1 MLEKFFCTLANNF
14 NCDIIEMIKKQIRAM
29 SKISLLSFGEKGTK
43 FTFFLFFTLII
54 SSSAF
59 FVFAQDNTS
68 SGMSIFQD
76 SDQDGLSNE
85 EEKLYGTDPNNPDTD
100 GDGYSDGVE
109 VKSGYDPLKPAPGDK
124 IIKEPASTNLATAA
138 TQSTTPSLT
147 EQVSGEIAGMI
158 QNTDKNGETI
168 SLEDINNSVDKVLS
182 GNTEEIVLPEV
193 KIEDIKIKELP
204 KNLSDT
210 EQLAQ
215 EKKDALEYLT
225 VVSYLFANNSP
236 ETFQTPSDL
245 SSILNNLSTESV
257 VGLASGNTQS
267 LEDLSTRGEKMLTE
281 LKDIEVPEKMLDIH
295 VKALQMAMYAVQLKG
310 ELKPTDT
317 DPLGQIAVLSKVQ
330 GFFGNVTEF
339 INEVHQKLVGY
350 GIEEIPLNL

>member
-1 MLEKFFCTLANNF
+1 
-14 NCDIIEMIKKQIRAM
+14 MIKKQIHAM

-43 FTFFLFFTLII
+43 FTFFLFFALII

-59 FVFAQDNTS
+59 FVFAEDS
-68 SGMSIFQD
+68 SSSEMSIFQD

-85 EEKLYGTDPNNPDTD
+85 EEKLYGTDSNNPDTD

-109 VKSGYDPLKPAPGDK
+109 VKSGYNPLKPAPGDK
-124 IIKEPASTNLATAA
+124 IIQEITSTNLATVA

-158 QNTDKNGETI
+158 QNTDKNGEAI

-193 KIEDIKIKELP
+193 KIEDIIIKELP
-204 KNLSDT
+204 KNLSNT

-225 VVSYLFANNSP
+225 VLSYLVANNSP
-236 ETFQTPSDL
+236 KTFQTQSDL
-245 SSILNNLSTESV
+245 STIFNNLSTDAIA
-257 VGLASGNTQS
+257 GLASGSTQS
-267 LEDLSTRGEKMLTE
+267 LEDLSKRGEKMLTE

-295 VKALQMAMYAVQLKG
+295 VKALQLAMYAIQLKG
-310 ELKPTDT
+310 ELNPAGT

-330 GFFGNVTEF
+330 GFFSSVAQF
-339 INEVHQKLVGY
+339 VDEVQKKLADY
-350 GIEEIPLNL
+350 DIQEISPNL

>member
-1 MLEKFFCTLANNF
+1 MV
-14 NCDIIEMIKKQIRAM
+14 KKQIRAM
-29 SKISLLSFGEKGTK
+29 SKISRLSFGEKGTK

-85 EEKLYGTDPNNPDTD
+85 EEKLYGTNPNNSDTD

-109 VKSGYDPLKPAPGDK
+109 VKSGYDPLRPAPGDK
-124 IIKEPASTNLATAA
+124 IIQEITSTNLATVV

-147 EQVSGEIAGMI
+147 EQVSGEIAGML
-158 QNTDKNGETI
+158 QNTDESGQAI
-168 SLEDINNSVDKVLS
+168 SLEDINTSVDKVLS

-193 KIEDIKIKELP
+193 KIEDIIIKELP
-204 KNLSDT
+204 KNLSDA

-225 VVSYLFANNSP
+225 VLSYLVANNSP
-236 ETFQTPSDL
+236 KAFTTQDDL
-245 SSILNNLSTESV
+245 SSIFNNLSLESIT
-257 VGLASGNTQS
+257 GLASGNTQA
-267 LEDLSTRGEKMLTE
+267 LEEVSTRGEKMLAE

-295 VKALQMAMYAVQLKG
+295 IKALQMAEYAMQLKG
-310 ELKPTDT
+310 ELKPTDS
-317 DPLGQIAVLSKVQ
+317 DPLGQIAVLSKAQ
-330 GFFGNVTEF
+330 GFFGSVTSLA
-339 INEVHQKLVGY
+339 NEVQKKLADY
-350 GIEEIPLNL
+350 NITEIPYL